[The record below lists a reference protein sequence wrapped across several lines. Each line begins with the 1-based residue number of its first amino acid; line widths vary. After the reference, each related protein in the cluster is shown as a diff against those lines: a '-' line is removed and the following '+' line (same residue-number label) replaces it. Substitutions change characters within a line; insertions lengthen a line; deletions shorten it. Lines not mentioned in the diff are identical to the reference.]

1 MAIFDTSF
9 LNPKIN
15 CVNSGK
21 PDPETGC
28 MGCGENSKNIYEQ
41 CRQTYYLKKQTELT
55 ASEQKD
61 NKVLVSSADLGKE
74 NANLKSELAIQ
85 INANN
90 QMRTEYSNYYQLN
103 GFTITLII
111 LIAVIAGYMVHF
123 FTRRM

>member
-1 MAIFDTSF
+1 MAIFDVSF
-9 LNPKIN
+9 LNPQIN

-28 MGCGENSKNIYEQ
+28 TACGENAKNVYEQ

-55 ASEQKD
+55 ATAQKE
-61 NKVLVSSADLGKE
+61 NKVTISPANLEKE
-74 NANLKSELAIQ
+74 NADLKSELATQ

-90 QMRTEYSNYYQLN
+90 QMRTEYSNYYHLN

-123 FTRRM
+123 FTRKV